1 MSTMPMQQL
10 ILLLVGVP
18 PTPSSLRV
26 RVWRRLRSLGAVPLK
41 RSAYL
46 LPDTPERYEDFQWL
60 VREIQREGG
69 DATLIRVQQIEN
81 VSQDDVLRLLHEPRD
96 LDYRQLAARYRKV
109 LKKLEQKSSAKSPR
123 VQEELA
129 RLAKDHQRIRDVDFF
144 GAPGGAEVRRLE
156 EVVAMRTRRPEPVRR
171 ENRPTL
177 DLTKLKGRRWVTR
190 PRPHIDRIV
199 SAWLIKRFIDTDAQ
213 FLFAPPAEFPQDA
226 IPFDAPGVELSHQ
239 GEDCTFE
246 TLVKRASLRDRRLK
260 RLSELVHEADLRDGK
275 YPTKRRAVSMS
286 RCAPSSPPRPTI
298 TRSSGRAWRSSKAC
312 TPRPPGEEH
321 RDADPVAGRCARSLV
336 ATRVHRRRRTGLPPS
351 RRRPNP
357 GPRRSERAGSGRW
370 LPYQGRRPGGRA

>member
-1 MSTMPMQQL
+1 MDAPTL
-10 ILLLVGVP
+10 LLLLVGVP

-60 VREIQREGG
+60 AQEIQREGG

-81 VSQDDVLRLLHEPRD
+81 FSQEDVLRLFHEPRD
-96 LDYRQLAARYRKV
+96 LDYRELAGRYRKV
-109 LKKLEQKSSAKSPR
+109 LKRLEQKSAAKSAR
-123 VQEELA
+123 VQNELA

-171 ENRPTL
+171 EDRPL
-177 DLTKLKGRRWVTR
+177 DLTTLKGRRWVTR
-190 PRPHIDRIV
+190 PRPHIDRIA
-199 SAWLIKRFIDTDAQ
+199 SAWLIKRFIDADAQ
-213 FLFAPPAEFPQDA
+213 FLFAPPAEFPHDA
-226 IPFDAPGVELSHQ
+226 IAFDAPGVELSHQ

-260 RLSELVHEADLRDGK
+260 RLSEIVHEADLRDGK
-275 YPTKRRAVSMS
+275 YPHEEARGIDVAVRALLAASADDHQVLAQGM
-286 RCAPSSPPRPTI
+286 ALFEGLYAT
-298 TRSSGRAWRSSKAC
+298 
-312 TPRPPGEEH
+312 TPRRG
-321 RDADPVAGRCARSLV
+321 AS
-336 ATRVHRRRRTGLPPS
+336 
-351 RRRPNP
+351 
-357 GPRRSERAGSGRW
+357 
-370 LPYQGRRPGGRA
+370 